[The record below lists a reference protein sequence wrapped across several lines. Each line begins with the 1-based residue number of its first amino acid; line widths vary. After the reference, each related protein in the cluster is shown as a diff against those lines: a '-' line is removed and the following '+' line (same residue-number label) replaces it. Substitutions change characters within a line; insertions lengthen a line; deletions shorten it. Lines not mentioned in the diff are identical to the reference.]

1 MKKITILA
9 LLLFFT
15 HTFSQNLVITK
26 RDYTNNPYTFSLQTL
41 NTNTGQVINSID
53 YETDSEAYY
62 PPKSLSFNPQTNEIV
77 GMGDDKIIFKN
88 IEENLETS
96 FSIPEYYY
104 QGAIIADN
112 RLFVTVGNIIQEMN
126 TSNGNIINTHNL
138 TIDLPSGYYNRN
150 LTYSSTTKD
159 IYGLSENIIFKF
171 NIITNQETTLVLPE
185 LLDNGYYIDVIIAEN
200 RLFVNKRDWEDVYD
214 VHTLLEIN
222 TENGSIINT
231 YTYTTDFESYGYMR
245 KMTFLADT
253 KEICTKIEVDN
264 PKIIKYN
271 INTGIESSF
280 NLPSLSDGEDYGEI
294 VSIITEENLSM
305 PELNQENQAK
315 VIKAYNLLGQEVPI
329 ETYNQI
335 IILKYDNG
343 KTKKVYIKK

>member
-1 MKKITILA
+1 
-9 LLLFFT
+9 
-15 HTFSQNLVITK
+15 
-26 RDYTNNPYTFSLQTL
+26 
-41 NTNTGQVINSID
+41 
-53 YETDSEAYY
+53 
-62 PPKSLSFNPQTNEIV
+62 
-77 GMGDDKIIFKN
+77 
-88 IEENLETS
+88 
-96 FSIPEYYY
+96 
-104 QGAIIADN
+104 
-112 RLFVTVGNIIQEMN
+112 
-126 TSNGNIINTHNL
+126 
-138 TIDLPSGYYNRN
+138 
-150 LTYSSTTKD
+150 
-159 IYGLSENIIFKF
+159 
-171 NIITNQETTLVLPE
+171 
-185 LLDNGYYIDVIIAEN
+185 
-200 RLFVNKRDWEDVYD
+200 KRDWEDVYD